1 MIIDTLTLIFGS
13 IIILSAV
20 ISVLS
25 NPFLRKTSNNGKS
38 TISADNNEPISVVI
52 LAHNNA
58 EALDLHLPAILT
70 QDYEFGFEV
79 IVVSEQGD
87 LATEA
92 VVSHYSNSPRLRST
106 FVPAHSLFMSKQ
118 KLSVSLGVKAAK
130 NEWVILLDAEC
141 TPQTDT
147 WLKAIARN
155 FGENTDMV
163 IGYSN
168 YASTAKPF
176 YRFVRLHTMC
186 YLMNQARRGTAYR
199 TNGTNI
205 AFRKSMFVNGD
216 GYRGN
221 LQYRNGEYDFVVNK
235 YAKQGNTLVETSYEG
250 SVREDAPTKKGWI
263 DKNMYYMHIRHY
275 MRTPFPY
282 RLLTFAD
289 SFAMHFNYILAIG
302 ACAFSAVTHRW
313 ILLAVSILSIVLSI
327 TARTLIANK
336 KFKSFNEPMQ
346 KIRIVPYEIS
356 LLWNSVKNTLKYINT
371 DKTGFTT
378 HKL

>member
-13 IIILSAV
+13 IVILSA
-20 ISVLS
+20 ILSVLA
-25 NPFLRKTSNNGKS
+25 NPFLRKANNKGKS
-38 TISADNNEPISVVI
+38 EISADNNEPISVVI

-70 QDYEFGFEV
+70 QDYEPGFEV

-92 VVSHYSNSPRLRST
+92 VINHYSNSPKLRST
-106 FVPAHSLFMSKQ
+106 FVPARSLFMSKQ

-130 NEWVILLDAEC
+130 NEWVVLIDSECAPQSDA
-141 TPQTDT
+141 
-147 WLKAIARN
+147 WLKALSRN
-155 FGENTDMV
+155 FGEGSDMV

-168 YASTAKPF
+168 YVPTATPF
-176 YRFVRLHTMC
+176 YRFVRLRTMC

-205 AFRKSMFVNGD
+205 AFRKSMFVKGD

-221 LQYRNGEYDFVVNK
+221 LQHRNGEYDFIINK
-235 YAKQGNTLVETSYEG
+235 YATQGNTMIEASYEG
-250 SVREDAPTKKGWI
+250 SVREDKPTKKDWI
-263 DKNMYYMHIRHY
+263 DKNMYYMHTKHY
-275 MRTPFPY
+275 MRIPFLY
-282 RLLTFAD
+282 RLLTFSD
-289 SFAMHFNYILAIG
+289 SFTMYANYILAIG
-302 ACAFSAVTHRW
+302 AGAFAAVTQRW
-313 ILLAVSILSIVLSI
+313 ILLAVSILAFVFAV
-327 TARTLIANK
+327 TVRTIIANK
-336 KFKSFNEPMQ
+336 AFKSFNEPMQ

-356 LLWNSVKNTLKYINT
+356 LLWNGVKNTLRYINT
-371 DKTGFTT
+371 DKTDFTT

>member
-13 IIILSAV
+13 IVILSAV
-20 ISVLS
+20 LSVLA
-25 NPFLRKTSNNGKS
+25 NPFLRKTGNNGKS
-38 TISADNNEPISVVI
+38 EISADSNEPVSVVI

-58 EALDLHLPAILT
+58 KALDLHLPVILT
-70 QDYEFGFEV
+70 QDYEPGFEV

-92 VVSHYSNSPRLRST
+92 VINHYNNNPKLRST

-130 NEWVILLDAEC
+130 NEWVVLLDAEC
-141 TPQTDT
+141 APQTDT
-147 WLKAIARN
+147 WLKTMARN
-155 FGENTDMV
+155 FCESSDLV

-168 YASTAKPF
+168 YTPSTKPF
-176 YRFVRLHTMC
+176 YRFVRLRTMC
-186 YLMNQARRGTAYR
+186 YLLNQARRGTAYR

-221 LQYRNGEYDFVVNK
+221 LQHRNGEYDFIINK
-235 YAKQGNTLVETSYEG
+235 YATQGNTLVEASYEG
-250 SVREDAPTKKGWI
+250 SVREDTPTKKGWT
-263 DKNMYYMHIRHY
+263 DKNMYYMHLKHH
-275 MRTPFPY
+275 MQTPFRY

-289 SFAMHFNYILAIG
+289 SFAMHANYILAIAAG
-302 ACAFSAVTHRW
+302 AFAAVTHRW
-313 ILLAVSILSIVLSI
+313 NLLAVSILSIVLSVTI
-327 TARTLIANK
+327 RTFIANK

-356 LLWNSVKNTLKYINT
+356 LLWNSLKNTLKYINT
-371 DKTGFTT
+371 DKTDFTT